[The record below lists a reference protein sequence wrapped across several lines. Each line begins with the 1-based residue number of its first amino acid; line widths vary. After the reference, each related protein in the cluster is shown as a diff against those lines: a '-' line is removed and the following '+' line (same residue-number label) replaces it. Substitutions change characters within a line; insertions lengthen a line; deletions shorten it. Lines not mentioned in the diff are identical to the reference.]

1 MQIVE
6 QIPETKIRMENRAS
20 KVVRISLGVIL
31 LAVAALYVFALIEL
45 TTDVMVLRPGIYTT
59 ACRLFMRTRN
69 VAILIF
75 IIYVGLSLLSTRKHS
90 VLFLRRFG
98 LDVNSV
104 VSRVIQK
111 GLGRRFRFVTLD
123 DGRFPAVD
131 IPALERWAGRLG
143 PPVIAALVVLGA
155 LATRQS
161 LSQQHSSNGAYAQT
175 AAQMSAVIGYWV
187 AIFWTLLMLAWIHL
201 RRVRRKSRYDIRR
214 GGQLTSLLLDIRTLD
229 RWRLRLSFLGPEA
242 VVAKVSDSLWRK
254 CVSDVSELLGIV
266 LIDVSDPTPNLQ
278 WEIERSRG
286 EAQRCVFIAE
296 RSRLQSWIGG
306 GTHDPAAATAGEAV
320 AKLIGEDRVLVYE
333 GDQKLGGASFRR
345 SLQQVLREACR
356 ELPRRNSGK
365 RFSLVD
371 RLWRISLAVIFH
383 AFVLFVALASGA
395 LLGMIVFY
403 GTAAD

>member
-1 MQIVE
+1 MHIVE
-6 QIPETKIRMENRAS
+6 QIPETKIGMESRAS
-20 KVVRISLGVIL
+20 KIVRISLGMIL
-31 LAVAALYVFALIEL
+31 LAMAALYVLALIEL

-75 IIYVGLSLLSTRKHS
+75 IIYVGLNLLSTRKHA

-155 LATRQS
+155 LAARQS

-201 RRVRRKSRYDIRR
+201 RRVHRKSRYDIRR

-286 EAQRCVFIAE
+286 EALRCVFIAE
-296 RSRLQSWIGG
+296 RNRLQSWIGG
-306 GTHDPAAATAGEAV
+306 TQDPAAATAGEAV

-333 GDQKLGGASFRR
+333 GDQKLGGASFRPG
-345 SLQQVLREACR
+345 LQQVLREACR
-356 ELPRRNSGK
+356 ELPRRNPGK
-365 RFSLVD
+365 RFPLVD

-395 LLGMIVFY
+395 LLGMFVFY

>member
-1 MQIVE
+1 MHVVE
-6 QIPETKIRMENRAS
+6 QIPETQIRMESLAS
-20 KVVRISLGVIL
+20 KIVRISLGVIL
-31 LAVAALYVFALIEL
+31 LTMAALYVLLLVAL
-45 TTDVMVLRPGIYTT
+45 TTDIMVLHPGIYTT
-59 ACRLFMRTRN
+59 GCRLFMRTRN

-75 IIYVGLSLLSTRKHS
+75 IIYVGLNLLSTRKHS
-90 VLFLRRFG
+90 VVFLRRFG

-123 DGRFPAVD
+123 DGKFPAVD
-131 IPALERWAGRLG
+131 VPALERWAGRLG

-155 LATRQS
+155 LVARQS

-175 AAQMSAVIGYWV
+175 AAQMSAVMGYWV
-187 AIFWTLLMLAWIHL
+187 AIFWTLVMLAWVHL
-201 RRVRRKSRYDIRR
+201 RRVRLKSRYDIRR
-214 GGQLTSLLLDIRTLD
+214 EGQLTSFLLDIRTLD

-242 VVAKVSDSLWRK
+242 VVAKVSDSLWQR
-254 CVSDVSELLGIV
+254 CVSDVSELLGLV

-286 EAQRCVFIAE
+286 EALRCVFIAE
-296 RSRLQSWIGG
+296 RSRLQSWVGN
-306 GTHDPAAATAGEAV
+306 TPDPAAATAGEAV

-345 SLQQVLREACR
+345 SLQQLLREACR
-356 ELPRRNSGK
+356 EMPRRNPGK
-365 RFSLVD
+365 RFPWVD
-371 RLWRISLAVIFH
+371 RLWRLSLAVIFH

-395 LLGMIVFY
+395 LLGMFVFY
-403 GTAAD
+403 GTAAN

>member
-1 MQIVE
+1 MHVVE
-6 QIPETKIRMENRAS
+6 QIPETKIRMESGAS
-20 KVVRISLGVIL
+20 KIVRISLSVIL
-31 LAVAALYVFALIEL
+31 LTAAALYVLVLIKF

-75 IIYVGLSLLSTRKHS
+75 IIYVGLNLLSTRKHS

-123 DGRFPAVD
+123 DGKFPAVD
-131 IPALERWAGRLG
+131 VPALERWTGRLG
-143 PPVIAALVVLGA
+143 PPVIAALVVFGA
-155 LATRQS
+155 LAARQS
-161 LSQQHSSNGAYAQT
+161 LSQLHSSNGAYAQT
-175 AAQMSAVIGYWV
+175 AAQMSAVMGYWI
-187 AIFWTLLMLAWIHL
+187 AIFWALLMLAWIHL

-214 GGQLTSLLLDIRTLD
+214 GGKLTSFLLDIRTLD
-229 RWRLRLSFLGPEA
+229 SWRLRLSFLGPEA
-242 VVAKVSDSLWRK
+242 VVAKVSDSLWQK
-254 CVSDVSELLGIV
+254 CVSDVSELLGMV

-286 EAQRCVFIAE
+286 QALRCVFIAE
-296 RSRLQSWIGG
+296 RSRLQSWIAS
-306 GTHDPAAATAGEAV
+306 THDPAAAAAGHAV

-345 SLQQVLREACR
+345 SLQQLLREACR
-356 ELPRRNSGK
+356 EMPQRNPGK
-365 RFSLVD
+365 RLPLVD
-371 RLWRISLAVIFH
+371 GLWRFSLAVIFH

-395 LLGMIVFY
+395 LLGMLVFY